1 VTGRAARRPATDS
14 LFVWLPTGA
23 YQHPFYDYFRKAGW
37 DLHEEWHD
45 EAMIETLDTLGADR
59 MERR

>member
-1 VTGRAARRPATDS
+1 
-14 LFVWLPTGA
+14 VWLATGA
-23 YQHPFYDYFRKAGW
+23 YQHPFYCYFRKAGW